1 MPGSFYTQD
10 DFWEPADICVEAVG
24 YQTRTINDC
33 LYLVKRCG
41 KVLALGVPDEPIYPF
56 DFNRFFRRNLPDR
69 ISHSAVGDIC
79 DAGCQFDPLV
89 SR

>member
-33 LYLVKRCG
+33 LYLVQRCG

-56 DFNRFFRRNLPDR
+56 DLNRFFRRNLHLIASVTPPWETYMTR
-69 ISHSAVGDIC
+69 AASLI
-79 DAGCQFDPLV
+79 
-89 SR
+89 R